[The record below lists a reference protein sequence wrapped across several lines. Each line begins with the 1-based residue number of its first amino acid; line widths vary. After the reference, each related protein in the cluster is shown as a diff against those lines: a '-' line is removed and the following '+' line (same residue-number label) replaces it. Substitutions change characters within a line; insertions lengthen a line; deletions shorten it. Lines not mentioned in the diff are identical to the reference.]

1 MGTADWQSWKASPN
15 SKPII
20 WGYGMYCKWSLFQY
34 DSGVLRENPT
44 CYYPWY
50 MQICSNRC
58 FYFFFPILLVVFCCF
73 VFLPVQIDTHAG
85 LKGQE
90 VTCSLLPLD
99 YWPHG
104 LVCQGVTG
112 HSVGG
117 GGGSGRCLFWEMRML
132 LFLSAFLTFPS
143 AAELLHLKKKKKA
156 KVLVVN

>member
-1 MGTADWQSWKASPN
+1 
-15 SKPII
+15 
-20 WGYGMYCKWSLFQY
+20 
-34 DSGVLRENPT
+34 
-44 CYYPWY
+44 

-58 FYFFFPILLVVFCCF
+58 CFVLFCF

-117 GGGSGRCLFWEMRML
+117 GGGSGHCLSWEMWML
-132 LFLSAFLTFPS
+132 LFLSTFITFPS
-143 AAELLHLKKKKKA
+143 AAELLHLKKKKKERQSFSYQ
-156 KVLVVN
+156 LVKRSCWRLAQLMFYIEQRFTLLVYWKTVKSIDTSWDITERYFVVRCSR